1 MKSIFQETQRQPLFI
16 NGDAG
21 KEFLNQYVEKL
32 FNDYGVKYFISF
44 GIVKA
49 SIVERF
55 IRTLKSHIWRY
66 FKHFNTWKYIDNLPN
81 FIYAYNHSNHKTIG
95 IEPANVTLN
104 KSFDIWKK
112 AFNPLKNRR
121 LAQKRK
127 PKFKVGDIV
136 RLSINKGVFEKGYVG
151 TFKEEYYVIQKVKTL
166 TYPFTY
172 KIREFDTGI
181 TLNGVFYEPNLQKI
195 IFTKNQIA
203 KKMYNI
209 EKIITSKFI
218 NGVKYYFIKFEGFP
232 PNYNRWV
239 PESNIAHLIM
249 KKNDCFFLN

>member
-1 MKSIFQETQRQPLFI
+1 LKSIFQETQRQPLFI

-32 FNDYGVKYFISF
+32 FNDYGIKYFISY
-44 GIVKA
+44 GVVKA
-49 SIVERF
+49 SIAERF

-66 FKHFNTWKYIDNLPN
+66 FKHFNTWNYIDNLQN
-81 FIYAYNHSNHKTIG
+81 FIYAYNNSIHRTIG
-95 IEPANVTLN
+95 LEPANVTLN

-136 RLSINKGVFEKGYVG
+136 RLSIHKGIFEKGYVG
-151 TFKEEYYVIQKVKTL
+151 TFKEDYYVIQKVKKL

-172 KIREFDTGI
+172 KIREFDTGVL
-181 TLNGVFYEPNLQKI
+181 LNGIFYEPNLQKI
-195 IFTKNQIA
+195 IFTKNQLA
-203 KKMYNI
+203 KKMYNV
-209 EKIITSKFI
+209 EKIITSKNI
-218 NGVKYYFIKFEGFP
+218 NGTKYYFVKFEGFP
-232 PNYNRWV
+232 ANYNRWV
-239 PESNIAHLIM
+239 PESNVAHLIT
-249 KKNDCFFLN
+249 KKN

>member
-66 FKHFNTWKYIDNLPN
+66 FKHFNTWKYIDNLQN
-81 FIYAYNHSNHKTIG
+81 FIYAYNHSNHRTIG

-218 NGVKYYFIKFEGFP
+218 NGVKYYFVKFEGFP

-239 PESNIAHLIM
+239 PESNVAHLIM
-249 KKNDCFFLN
+249 KKN

>member
-218 NGVKYYFIKFEGFP
+218 NGVKYYFVKFEGFP

-239 PESNIAHLIM
+239 PESNVAHLIM
-249 KKNDCFFLN
+249 KKN